1 MTMPIERKW
10 AIDNTKKFLLD
21 LMDPKKTPRV
31 PMDIRREARRCLKH
45 YPDEYHME
53 QAQQHAPEVFG
64 EHSG

>member
-1 MTMPIERKW
+1 MPIERKW

-53 QAQQHAPEVFG
+53 QAQQLAPEVFG

>member
-1 MTMPIERKW
+1 MPIERKW

-31 PMDIRREARRCLKH
+31 PMSIRREARNCLRH
-45 YPDEYHME
+45 YPTEFDME
-53 QAQQHAPEVFG
+53 QAQQLAPEVFG